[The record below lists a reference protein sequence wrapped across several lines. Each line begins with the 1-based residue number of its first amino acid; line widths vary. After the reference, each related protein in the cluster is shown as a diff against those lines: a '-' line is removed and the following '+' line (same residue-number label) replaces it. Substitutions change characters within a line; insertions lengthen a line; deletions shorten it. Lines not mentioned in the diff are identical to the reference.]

1 MNEKKFGC
9 QKVLTFK
16 PNALDR
22 KGDGFL
28 LCFVRTD
35 SQCYFKYYRADRQ
48 LKFPVDTP
56 EYPSEF
62 LVEVSPEEFEKAKKS
77 LTERFPDAVFT
88 SEVPYDG
95 LPVFGFFKLTDVL
108 EALDSVESHYIYRQ
122 RPDGFHILLPTGREI
137 LVPLDYVGSITDYV
151 QKTYQAIYK
160 EVLNV
165 YSAVI
170 DPIHSLNT
178 FDQSAEEPA
187 ADTNIDTNDT
197 AELDSSTEY
206 KLSDAELAVK
216 DIIVPV
222 PDNAPEQTSEPADEE
237 TEGAEGTED
246 EVEEETEEVLP
257 ASLDPNPMAL
267 PADTAILPRKKKRR
281 HKHKKNPQ
289 NQLNQP
295 VADKPEFAVS
305 EEPVVEQLV
314 APEVKPA
321 DVSIIQPVE
330 DLAAVAAVTPVP
342 SPVAAPE
349 PLTDPVFK
357 PEEPAIKEIK
367 PEWVKPEEGKPEEI
381 KPDEIAD
388 ALSSLDVIA
397 PVAKPVEEPVA
408 VEEAPAVDDSLNNIL
423 SSLESLDDLVDTK
436 PVKPEPLKEPE
447 NAANAVERISNEMP
461 QLDLEALENALN
473 EGPTTPKLPD
483 PVCDG
488 QRDLTVDEI
497 TAELQKM
504 SLEDEP
510 ETKEET
516 KPVENSVEP
525 VKPVYSAETELKQT
539 EQKPA
544 GRFPI
549 VKPKVS
555 KQPVNVDED
564 MPKPAKAEDS
574 PFVPAGPDRI
584 EYDTTPRLDIDRLT
598 SDLDK
603 KLADHRKETEYVE
616 PVYTAIPPV
625 KKRPVEPVEET
636 PAAAQPVEAPVKE
649 TVYDESADSDAFAA
663 LLDQA
668 LSDDEALQDDD
679 SKDDIYQ
686 FVDPEEVSDKQ
697 AVRQFDGKYKV
708 YRDIDP
714 HSNQKKKAQ

>member
-77 LTERFPDAVFT
+77 LTERFPDAVST

-122 RPDGFHILLPTGREI
+122 RPDGFHILLPTGRQI
-137 LVPLDYVGSITDYV
+137 IVPLDYVGSITDFV

-165 YSAVI
+165 YSAII

-178 FDQSAEEPA
+178 FDQP
-187 ADTNIDTNDT
+187 ADTNDTNDT
-197 AELDSSTEY
+197 AELDASTEY

-216 DIIVPV
+216 DIIAPV
-222 PDNAPEQTSEPADEE
+222 PDNVPEQTSEPADEE
-237 TEGAEGTED
+237 TEGVEGTED
-246 EVEEETEEVLP
+246 ETEEEMEEILP

-267 PADTAILPRKKKRR
+267 PADTVVLPRKKKRR

-295 VADKPEFAVS
+295 AADKPEFAVS
-305 EEPVVEQLV
+305 EEPVVEQPA

-321 DVSIIQPVE
+321 DVFIPKLVESQP
-330 DLAAVAAVTPVP
+330 AVTAVMPVP
-342 SPVAAPE
+342 SPVVAPE
-349 PLTDPVFK
+349 PLTEPVFK
-357 PEEPAIKEIK
+357 PEEPAIEEIK
-367 PEWVKPEEGKPEEI
+367 PEEV

-397 PVAKPVEEPVA
+397 PVAKPATAEDET
-408 VEEAPAVDDSLNNIL
+408 PAVDDSLNNIL
-423 SSLESLDDLVDTK
+423 SSLESLDDLVDAQ
-436 PVKPEPLKEPE
+436 PVKPKSLEEPE
-447 NAANAVERISNEMP
+447 NVDNAVERISNEMP

-504 SLEDEP
+504 SLEDES
-510 ETKEET
+510 EAKEEP
-516 KPVENSVEP
+516 KAVESSVEP
-525 VKPVYSAETELKQT
+525 AKPVYSAETELKQT

-564 MPKPAKAEDS
+564 IPKTTKTEDS

-616 PVYTAIPPV
+616 PVYAAIPPV

-636 PAAAQPVEAPVKE
+636 PAAVQPVETPIKE
-649 TVYDESADSDAFAA
+649 TVYDESADSDAFDA

-697 AVRQFDGKYKV
+697 AVRQFDGNYKV

-714 HSNQKKKAQ
+714 HNNQKKKAQ